1 MNTNFEM
8 PSFMIAL
15 SKLSVSS
22 AKDEAKLLATQRKL
36 RIQRKANGDKTAKK
50 AFKEIN
56 HKREIQAKIV
66 KTFTA
71 QIEKAE
77 KAAAKQ
83 AKIDAKNPETIAL
96 VAQNKKAEKA
106 AAIEAKKAEKAAA
119 IETKK
124 AEKAAAIEAKKA
136 EKATAIETK
145 KAEKAAAIEAK
156 KAEKATAV
164 SETTISKKTK
174 TKTKTQPIIVDEN
187 QVNSEY
193 LEIEPYVSHTDV
205 VAYVTTNN
213 DATTTTSD
221 TSDATTTS
229 DTSDATT
236 TDVADVI
243 KISKKRKTVKP
254 NATTTK
260 KCNNNKKAT
269 KHIDVVVNNTTESRV
284 DEDIMSIDALLL
296 PNSTLSA

>member
-1 MNTNFEM
+1 MSTVMNTNFEM

-124 AEKAAAIEAKKA
+124 AEKAAAIETKKA
-136 EKATAIETK
+136 EKATAIEAK
-145 KAEKAAAIEAK
+145 KAEKAAAIETK
-156 KAEKATAV
+156 KA
-164 SETTISKKTK
+164 
-174 TKTKTQPIIVDEN
+174 
-187 QVNSEY
+187 
-193 LEIEPYVSHTDV
+193 
-205 VAYVTTNN
+205 
-213 DATTTTSD
+213 
-221 TSDATTTS
+221 
-229 DTSDATT
+229 
-236 TDVADVI
+236 
-243 KISKKRKTVKP
+243 
-254 NATTTK
+254 
-260 KCNNNKKAT
+260 
-269 KHIDVVVNNTTESRV
+269 
-284 DEDIMSIDALLL
+284 
-296 PNSTLSA
+296 